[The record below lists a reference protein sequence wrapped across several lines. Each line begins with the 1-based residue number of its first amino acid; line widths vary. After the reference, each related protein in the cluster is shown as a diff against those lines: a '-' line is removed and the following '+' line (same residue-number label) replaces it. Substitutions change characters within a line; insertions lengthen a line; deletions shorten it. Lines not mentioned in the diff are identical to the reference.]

1 MENLLTDE
9 EFEKLHKSMVNEGVN
24 MSRTEGWIGVDLDGT
39 LATYTTFKG
48 HEHIGE
54 PIAPMVERVKRWI
67 AEGRDVRVFTARADG
82 GVAAKNA
89 GEPAY
94 KEFEDRDKIINIIQ
108 DWTEKHIGVRLPVT
122 NVKDFCM
129 DELWDDRA
137 VQVEKNTGRR
147 LGYSPRGLD

>member
-1 MENLLTDE
+1 
-9 EFEKLHKSMVNEGVN
+9 
-24 MSRTEGWIGVDLDGT
+24 MSRVNGWIGVDLDGT
-39 LATYTTFKG
+39 LAVYTDFKG
-48 HEHIGE
+48 HDHIGE
-54 PIAPMVERVKRWI
+54 PITPMVERVKRWL

-82 GVAAKNA
+82 GIAAQNA
-89 GEPAY
+89 GVSHG
-94 KEFEDRDKIINIIQ
+94 KEFEDRELIIKIIQ